1 MEDKGYEKT
10 EKFVYFKGKYYSKN
24 VYCKLD
30 VENNMLLYFAEENEE
45 NLMISHLDEMI
56 SDGQMKI
63 VKSLD
68 EFSDEDIKIFNKI

>member
-1 MEDKGYEKT
+1 M
-10 EKFVYFKGKYYSKN
+10 
-24 VYCKLD
+24 YCKLD

-45 NLMISHLDEMI
+45 NLTISHLDEMI

-68 EFSDEDIKIFNKI
+68 EFSNEDMKIFNKI

>member
-1 MEDKGYEKT
+1 
-10 EKFVYFKGKYYSKN
+10 

-45 NLMISHLDEMI
+45 NLTISHLDEMI

-68 EFSDEDIKIFNKI
+68 EFSNEDMKIFNKI

>member
-1 MEDKGYEKT
+1 MC
-10 EKFVYFKGKYYSKN
+10 
-24 VYCKLD
+24 CKLD
-30 VENNMLLYFAEENEE
+30 AENNILWYFAEENGED
-45 NLMISHLDEMI
+45 LMISHLDEMI